1 MQKFVGGTALWM
13 PKSGSPHTPSE
24 KAIKELID
32 TDLPFPMPYGGKRK
46 GLIAIPTRFCIE
58 PKIFRTQ
65 IVLQLC
71 RVYQRGIF
79 ILFTGML

>member
-13 PKSGSPHTPSE
+13 PKSGFPHPPSE

-32 TDLPFPMPYGGKRK
+32 TDLPFPMLYGGKRK

-58 PKIFRTQ
+58 PVFLACYPIQQK
-65 IVLQLC
+65 
-71 RVYQRGIF
+71 F
-79 ILFTGML
+79 IACF

>member
-1 MQKFVGGTALWM
+1 MAGEKSKCKNKRNTVNTCGNSGSKQKFVGETALWM

-46 GLIAIPTRFCIE
+46 GLIAIPTN
-58 PKIFRTQ
+58 KI
-65 IVLQLC
+65 LH
-71 RVYQRGIF
+71 
-79 ILFTGML
+79 